1 MSNIQFDLFYIM
13 VRLISSVED
22 KLIVNELKDKLLC
35 KTQRAN
41 NEIYIVDSHN
51 APNTVREIGRLR
63 ELSFRNSGGGSGKSF
78 DLDEYDSLENPFKQ
92 LIVWN
97 PEKREIIGGYRF
109 LCGRDATFDTEGNPI
124 MPMSHIFRASKRYI
138 SDYLP
143 YTIELGRAFI
153 QPKYQ
158 SYKGGLKSLY
168 ALDNL
173 WDGIGA
179 MIGNNDD
186 VKYMVGK
193 VTIYPKMKVEARY
206 AITFFLKYFFEDKD
220 KLFVPIREEAIPEEY
235 LIKFERMFTQ
245 NSSAS
250 ENFRILTNY
259 LKEYSER
266 IPALIKAYIELAS
279 TMKSFG
285 TCFDPDFGNIYDT
298 GIMIAIDDIYNSK
311 KERYMSYYIKKRSI
325 IDTILNK
332 EKII

>member
-1 MSNIQFDLFYIM
+1 MPKEYLGEGIDPEVKETILNAAKHFEKLGAIVEEVGLPHSKYGVAVYYIIASSEASSNLQRFDG
-13 VRLISSVED
+13 
-22 KLIVNELKDKLLC
+22 
-35 KTQRAN
+35 
-41 NEIYIVDSHN
+41 YIVDSHN

-220 KLFVPIREEAIPEEY
+220 KLFVPIT
-235 LIKFERMFTQ
+235 L
-245 NSSAS
+245 
-250 ENFRILTNY
+250 
-259 LKEYSER
+259 
-266 IPALIKAYIELAS
+266 
-279 TMKSFG
+279 
-285 TCFDPDFGNIYDT
+285 
-298 GIMIAIDDIYNSK
+298 
-311 KERYMSYYIKKRSI
+311 
-325 IDTILNK
+325 
-332 EKII
+332 

>member
-1 MSNIQFDLFYIM
+1 
-13 VRLISSVED
+13 
-22 KLIVNELKDKLLC
+22 
-35 KTQRAN
+35 
-41 NEIYIVDSHN
+41 
-51 APNTVREIGRLR
+51 
-63 ELSFRNSGGGSGKSF
+63 
-78 DLDEYDSLENPFKQ
+78 
-92 LIVWN
+92 
-97 PEKREIIGGYRF
+97 
-109 LCGRDATFDTEGNPI
+109 
-124 MPMSHIFRASKRYI
+124 
-138 SDYLP
+138 
-143 YTIELGRAFI
+143 
-153 QPKYQ
+153 
-158 SYKGGLKSLY
+158 
-168 ALDNL
+168 
-173 WDGIGA
+173 

-235 LIKFERMFTQ
+235 LIKFEQMFDQ
-245 NSSAS
+245 NISVN